1 MMSDLQKYLNIRQ
14 AIVNA
19 GGDNRNAD
27 DVKDAF
33 VDVSMDKVH
42 LTDEDLTNLIIGYR
56 TFETAYPEYV
66 QRGNA
71 LIA

>member
-1 MMSDLQKYLNIRQ
+1 MTNDLNSYLAVRQ

-33 VDVSMDKVH
+33 VEVSMDKVH
-42 LTDEDLTNLIIGYR
+42 LTDEDLTNLIVGYR
-56 TFETAYPEYV
+56 NFEMFYPEYV